1 MAIYFIY
8 THICII
14 SSVCVCVG
22 VGYAREVGR
31 ERTGDDGVYSPD
43 DDDNKSIFI
52 IFSRVGQCRWWRRRV
67 YSSKS
72 GGRETR

>member
-1 MAIYFIY
+1 MYNIKR
-8 THICII
+8 
-14 SSVCVCVG
+14 VCVCVG